1 MEVILSENRL
11 RSALAEKLHSEIFRD
26 RMSVQ
31 SVLGSGC
38 IGASNSEGVLD
49 AYWVHIGFRGYLKA
63 YSDGEVGIHE
73 GK

>member
-11 RSALAEKLHSEIFRD
+11 RSALAGKLHSEIFRD

-49 AYWVHIGFRGYLKA
+49 AYWVQRLFESVFGWRGW
-63 YSDGEVGIHE
+63 YS
-73 GK
+73 